1 MSDTVLYAEK
11 INKSYKSR
19 RGTHTVLSDLSFQAE
34 EGKFYA
40 IEGESGSG
48 KSTFL
53 SILGGLQKSDDGEIV
68 YRDCK
73 LSELSDDELTVL
85 RRHDIVY
92 VPQSQDVLPTLN
104 VIDNIRIIDF
114 FDGDSD
120 SNPELGDTRLS
131 LIVDQLGIQELRN
144 EYPAE
149 LSGGELRRLCIARA
163 LYSDPKVILADEPT
177 NDLDK
182 ENREKLGDIFRQVA
196 DKGISVVVVTH
207 DSDLAAKAD
216 ERLFL
221 SDGKLKE
228 KKINKS

>member
-1 MSDTVLYAEK
+1 MGETVLYAEK

-19 RGTHTVLSDLSFQAE
+19 RGTHTVLSDLSVQVE

-48 KSTFL
+48 KSTLL
-53 SILGGLQKSDDGEIV
+53 SILGGLQKPDDGEIV
-68 YRDCK
+68 YKDYK
-73 LSELSDDELTVL
+73 LSKLGDDDLTIL

-104 VIDNIRIIDF
+104 VIDNIRLIDF
-114 FDGDSD
+114 FDSGIDSD
-120 SNPELGDTRLS
+120 SELGDTRLS
-131 LIVDQLGIQELRN
+131 LILDQLGIQELEH
-144 EYPAE
+144 EYPSE
-149 LSGGELRRLCIARA
+149 LSGGELRRLCVARA
-163 LYSDPKVILADEPT
+163 LYSDPKIILADEPT

-182 ENREKLGDIFRQVA
+182 ENREKIGDIFKQIA

-207 DSDLAAKAD
+207 DSELAAKAD

-221 SDGKLKE
+221 SDGKLNR
-228 KKINKS
+228 IVN